1 MKRVRDVVKKLN
13 KFFDSKVGEAIMLV
27 ASVGAFLALTLSRLN
42 LPSVWF
48 DEGYSIYL
56 MRYDLADLTHYTA
69 VDVHPPLYYYLLK
82 GWTSLFGNSVVACRL
97 LSVVLG
103 AMVLI
108 LVYLLIKKLFTRK
121 SASLATLLV
130 AISPMFVR
138 YGIEARMY
146 MLVLLIAILAVFA
159 FYNLL
164 HTGKR
169 RWAVA
174 MGVLMSLGM
183 WTHYFT
189 AMIWLSFW
197 VYRFI
202 YFYRRGLR
210 GKKLFRSYF
219 DANWIIAHVVAI
231 GLYLPWIPVAL
242 KQTKTL
248 TGGFWIGEV
257 NISTLPG
264 YLSEFFTFSKPQD
277 ATNWLVP
284 AIYAGVVLV
293 LYLIYKAVSKAKG
306 SQRDNLML
314 VITMAVAPVVIL
326 TLLSLPPFKPV
337 FVSRYVLFSAVLLA
351 ITIALGLSLT
361 KAKPILTLTTAVVV
375 IGLFCV
381 GDVNVYR
388 MASYDNYF
396 YYGTIKDIMAQVKAD
411 EDGDLPIITPENY
424 AYYEAAAYE
433 DGSNPVRFLL
443 EPLENNYTGSLMM
456 QRDDKFGLGIEDLDD
471 YLKQNNRV
479 WLIDEADEG
488 RAELPDII
496 EGEIDEI
503 KTITVHNPYNNV
515 DYCATLYQIG

>member
-1 MKRVRDVVKKLN
+1 
-13 KFFDSKVGEAIMLV
+13 MLV
-27 ASVGAFLALTLSRLN
+27 ASVGVFLALTLSRLT

-48 DEGYSIYL
+48 DEGYSMYL
-56 MRYDLADLTHYTA
+56 MRYDLTDLTHYTA
-69 VDVHPPLYYYLLK
+69 IDVHPPLYYYLLK
-82 GWTSLFGNSVVACRL
+82 GWTSLFGGSVVACRS

-103 AMVLI
+103 VAVLV
-108 LVYLLIKKLFTRK
+108 LVYLLIKKLFNRK
-121 SASLATLLV
+121 SASLATFLV

-146 MLVLLIAILAVFA
+146 MLVLVIALLTVFA

-169 RWAVA
+169 RWVVA
-174 MGVLMSLGM
+174 MGILMSLGM

-197 VYRFI
+197 VYRLI
-202 YFYRRGLR
+202 YLYSHGLR
-210 GKKLFRSYF
+210 GKKLAKSYF

-248 TGGFWIGEV
+248 TGGFWIGDV

-264 YLSEFFTFSKPQD
+264 YLSEFFAFSKPQD

-293 LYLIYKAVSKAKG
+293 SYLIYKAVSKAKG

-326 TLLSLPPFKPV
+326 TLLSLPPFEPV
-337 FVSRYVLFSAVLLA
+337 FVSRYVLFSAVFLA
-351 ITIALGLSLT
+351 IVIALGLNL
-361 KAKPILTLTTAVVV
+361 AKVKSTLTLLATVVV
-375 IGLFCV
+375 VGLFCT

-396 YYGTIKDIMAQVKAD
+396 YYGTIKDIMAQVRAD
-411 EDGDLPIITPENY
+411 EDSDLPIIAPENY

-433 DGSNPVRFLL
+433 DVSNPVRFLL
-443 EPLENNYTGSLMM
+443 EPLENNHTGSLMM
-456 QRDDKFGLGIEDLDD
+456 QRDDKFGLGIKDLGD

-479 WLIDEADEG
+479 WIINEADEG
-488 RAELPDII
+488 RAELPNAIN
-496 EGEIDEI
+496 GNASEI
-503 KTITVHNPYNNV
+503 KTLTVHNPYNNV

>member
-1 MKRVRDVVKKLN
+1 MKRVRDVIKKLN
-13 KFFDSKVGEAIMLV
+13 KFFDSKVGEAITLV
-27 ASVGAFLALTLSRLN
+27 ASVGVFLALTLSRLTM
-42 LPSVWF
+42 PSVWF
-48 DEGYSIYL
+48 DEGYSMYL
-56 MRYDLADLTHYTA
+56 MRYDLTDLTHYTA
-69 VDVHPPLYYYLLK
+69 IDVHPPFYYYLLK
-82 GWTSLFGNSVVACRL
+82 GWTSLFGNSVAACRS

-103 AMVLI
+103 VAVLV
-108 LVYLLIKKLFTRK
+108 LVYLLIKKLFNRK
-121 SASLATLLV
+121 SASLATFLV

-138 YGIEARMY
+138 YGIETRMY
-146 MLVLLIAILAVFA
+146 MLVLVIALLAVFA
-159 FYNLL
+159 FHNLL
-164 HTGKR
+164 HTNKR
-169 RWAVA
+169 RWAVT

-197 VYRFI
+197 VYRLI
-202 YFYRRGLR
+202 YLYSHGLR
-210 GKKLFRSYF
+210 GKRLFRSYF
-219 DANWIIAHVVAI
+219 DANWIIAHVVAV

-248 TGGFWIGEV
+248 TGGFWIGDV

-264 YLSEFFTFSKPQD
+264 YLSEFFAFSKPQD

-293 LYLIYKAVSKAKG
+293 SYLIYKTVSKAKG

-314 VITMAVAPVVIL
+314 VIIMAVAPVVIL
-326 TLLSLPPFKPV
+326 ILLSLPPFEPV
-337 FVSRYVLFSAVLLA
+337 FVSRYVLFSAVFLA
-351 ITIALGLSLT
+351 IAIALGLSLT

-381 GDVNVYR
+381 GDVNVCR

-396 YYGTIKDIMAQVKAD
+396 YYGTTKDIMAQVKAD

-433 DGSNPVRFLL
+433 DDANPVRFLL

-456 QRDDKFGLGIEDLDD
+456 QRDDKFVLGIKDLDD

-479 WLIDEADEG
+479 WIIDEADEG
-488 RAELPDII
+488 RAELPNAIN
-496 EGEIDEI
+496 GNASEI

-515 DYCATLYQIG
+515 DYCATLYKIG

>member
-1 MKRVRDVVKKLN
+1 MTGSIGL
-13 KFFDSKVGEAIMLV
+13 
-27 ASVGAFLALTLSRLN
+27 FLALTLSRLT

-48 DEGYSIYL
+48 DESYSMYL

-69 VDVHPPLYYYLLK
+69 IDVHPPLYYYLLK
-82 GWTSLFGNSVVACRL
+82 GWTSLFGDSVAVCRL

-103 AMVLI
+103 VVVLI

-138 YGIEARMY
+138 YGIETRMY
-146 MLVLLIAILAVFA
+146 MLVLVIALLAVFA
-159 FYNLL
+159 FHNLL
-164 HTGKR
+164 HTNKR
-169 RWAVA
+169 RWAVT

-210 GKKLFRSYF
+210 GKRLFRSYF

-248 TGGFWIGEV
+248 TGGFWIGNV

-264 YLSEFFTFSKPQD
+264 YLSEFFAFSKPQD

-284 AIYAGVVLV
+284 AIYVGIVLAS
-293 LYLIYKAVSKAKG
+293 YSIYRLVKKTKG
-306 SQRDNLML
+306 GQRDNLFL
-314 VITMAVAPVVIL
+314 VLTLAIAPVVIL

-337 FVSRYVLFSAVLLA
+337 FVSRYVLISAVFLA
-351 ITIALGLSLT
+351 IAIALGLSLT

-381 GDVNVYR
+381 GDVNVCR

-433 DGSNPVRFLL
+433 DDANPVRFLL

-456 QRDDKFGLGIEDLDD
+456 QRDDKFVLGIKDLDD

-479 WLIDEADEG
+479 WIIDEADEG
-488 RAELPDII
+488 RAELPNAIN
-496 EGEIDEI
+496 GNASEI

-515 DYCATLYQIG
+515 DYCATLYKIG

>member
-1 MKRVRDVVKKLN
+1 MTGSIGL
-13 KFFDSKVGEAIMLV
+13 
-27 ASVGAFLALTLSRLN
+27 FLALTLSRLT

-48 DEGYSIYL
+48 DEGYSMYL

-82 GWTSLFGNSVVACRL
+82 GWTSLFGNSVAACRL

-138 YGIEARMY
+138 YGIETRMY

-210 GKKLFRSYF
+210 GKKLFRGYF

-248 TGGFWIGEV
+248 TGGFWIGDV
-257 NISTLPG
+257 NVSTLPG
-264 YLSEFFTFSKPQD
+264 YLSEFFAFSKPQD

-306 SQRDNLML
+306 NQRDNLML
-314 VITMAVAPVVIL
+314 VITMAIAPVVIL

-337 FVSRYVLFSAVLLA
+337 FVSRYVLISAVFLA
-351 ITIALGLSLT
+351 IVIALGFSLDRIKSKLAMAT
-361 KAKPILTLTTAVVV
+361 IIAAV
-375 IGLFCV
+375 GLFCI
-381 GDVNVYR
+381 GNVNVYR

-411 EDGDLPIITPENY
+411 ENGDLPIITPENY

-456 QRDDKFGLGIEDLDD
+456 QRDDKFGLGIKDLDD

-479 WLIDEADEG
+479 WLINEADEG

-496 EGEIDEI
+496 EGEVDEI

>member
-1 MKRVRDVVKKLN
+1 MKRVRDTVKKLN

-27 ASVGAFLALTLSRLN
+27 ASIGVFLALTLSRLT
-42 LPSVWF
+42 LPSAWF
-48 DEGYSIYL
+48 DEGYSMYL

-69 VDVHPPLYYYLLK
+69 IDVHPPLYYYLLK
-82 GWTSLFGNSVVACRL
+82 GWTSLFGGSVAVCRL

-103 AMVLI
+103 VVVLV
-108 LVYLLIKKLFTRK
+108 LVYLLIKKLFNRK

-138 YGIEARMY
+138 YGIETRMY
-146 MLVLLIAILAVFA
+146 MLVLVIALLAVFA
-159 FYNLL
+159 FHNLL
-164 HTGKR
+164 HTNKR
-169 RWAVA
+169 RWAVT

-197 VYRFI
+197 IYRLI
-202 YFYRRGLR
+202 YLYSHGLR
-210 GKKLFRSYF
+210 DKKLAKSYF

-248 TGGFWIGEV
+248 TGGFWIGDV

-293 LYLIYKAVSKAKG
+293 SYLIYKAVGKAKG

-361 KAKPILTLTTAVVV
+361 KAKSILTLTTAVVV

-396 YYGTIKDIMAQVKAD
+396 YYGTIKDIMTQVKAD

-424 AYYEAAAYE
+424 AYYEAAVYE
-433 DGSNPVRFLL
+433 NDTNPVRFLL
-443 EPLENNYTGSLMM
+443 EPLENNFTGSLMM
-456 QRDDKFGLGIEDLDD
+456 QRDNKFDLGIKNLDE
-471 YLKQNNRV
+471 YLEQNNRV
-479 WLIDEADEG
+479 WLIDEADKG
-488 RAELPDII
+488 RAELPDAIN
-496 EGEIDEI
+496 GNASEI

>member
-1 MKRVRDVVKKLN
+1 
-13 KFFDSKVGEAIMLV
+13 MLFG
-27 ASVGAFLALTLSRLN
+27 SVGVFLALTLSRLT

-48 DEGYSIYL
+48 DEGYSMYL
-56 MRYDLADLTHYTA
+56 MRYDLTDLTHYTA
-69 VDVHPPLYYYLLK
+69 IDVHPPFYYYLLK
-82 GWTSLFGNSVVACRL
+82 GWTSLFGNSVAACRS

-103 AMVLI
+103 VVVLVLI
-108 LVYLLIKKLFTRK
+108 YLLIKNLFNRK
-121 SASLATLLV
+121 SASLATFLV

-146 MLVLLIAILAVFA
+146 MLVLVIAILAVFA

-174 MGVLMSLGM
+174 MGMLMSLGM

-210 GKKLFRSYF
+210 GKRLFRNYF

-231 GLYLPWIPVAL
+231 GMYLPWMPVAL
-242 KQTKTL
+242 GQTKTL
-248 TGGFWIGEV
+248 TSGFWISDV
-257 NISTLPG
+257 NIGTLLG
-264 YLSEFFTFSKPQD
+264 YIAEFFTFSKLQD

-284 AIYAGVVLV
+284 AIYTGIVLASYSICRLV
-293 LYLIYKAVSKAKG
+293 KKAKG
-306 SQRDNLML
+306 SQSDNLLL
-314 VITMAVAPVVIL
+314 VLTLAIAPVVIL
-326 TLLSLPPFKPV
+326 MLLSLPPLEPV
-337 FVSRYVLFSAVLLA
+337 FVSRYVLISTVFLVIVITLSFSLDKIKPKLA
-351 ITIALGLSLT
+351 LATIIVT
-361 KAKPILTLTTAVVV
+361 V
-375 IGLFCV
+375 GLFCV
-381 GDVNVYR
+381 GNINVYQ

-396 YYGTIKDIMAQVKAD
+396 YYGTIKDIMAQVKED
-411 EDGDLPIITPENY
+411 EDGGSPIIAPENY

-433 DGSNPVRFLL
+433 DAPNPVRFLL

-456 QRDDKFGLGIEDLDD
+456 QRDDKFGLGIKDLDD

-479 WLIDEADEG
+479 WIIDEADGG
-488 RAELPDII
+488 RAELPDA
-496 EGEIDEI
+496 IDGNVSEI
-503 KTITVHNPYNNV
+503 KTITVRNPYNNV
-515 DYCATLYQIG
+515 DYCATLYRIR